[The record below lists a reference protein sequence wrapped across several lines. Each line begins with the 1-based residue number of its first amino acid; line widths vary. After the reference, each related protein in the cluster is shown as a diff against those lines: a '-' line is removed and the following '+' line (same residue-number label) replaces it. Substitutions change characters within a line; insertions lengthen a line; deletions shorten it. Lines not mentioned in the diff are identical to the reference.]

1 MTYYNN
7 YQRNNSCNSQ
17 MLFGTGLKKPSTI
30 GIIGVNTATIMTSP
44 LGNGNG
50 NANGITANGHSPS
63 PLPRIDSVDS
73 TALNAAPSTP
83 PTTDRTLSTS
93 AITAETTTTTN
104 QCPLK
109 VVVNRHCRS
118 ASTRGHQQAPKYKYT
133 SVLKRSESDDHYNN
147 KRLEVRDYSSSDSD
161 DYEDDYEEEPI
172 RRAKIVASLNGD
184 ANSSRK
190 VFRPPSRI
198 DEV

>member
-1 MTYYNN
+1 
-7 YQRNNSCNSQ
+7 

-44 LGNGNG
+44 LGNGN
-50 NANGITANGHSPS
+50 ANGITANGHHSPS
-63 PLPRIDSVDS
+63 HLARIDSVDS
-73 TALNAAPSTP
+73 TAVNPAASTP
-83 PTTDRTLSTS
+83 PTTDRTMSTS

-118 ASTRGHQQAPKYKYT
+118 SSTRGHQQTPKYKYT

-190 VFRPPSRI
+190 VFKPPSRI